1 MAARGIAGGEYALAT
16 SRIVAYK
23 HAAVRR
29 GVPFPVPLEF
39 KAWSSFL

>member
-16 SRIVAYK
+16 SRMVVHK
-23 HAAVRR
+23 HAAVHR
-29 GVPFPVPLEF
+29 GVPVPVPLGF